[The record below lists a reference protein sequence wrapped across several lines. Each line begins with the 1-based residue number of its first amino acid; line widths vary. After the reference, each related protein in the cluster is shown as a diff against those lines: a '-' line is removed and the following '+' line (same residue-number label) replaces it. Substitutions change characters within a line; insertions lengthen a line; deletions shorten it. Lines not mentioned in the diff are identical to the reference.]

1 MKLRNSPSDRG
12 ISELLSFGVINVD
25 KPPGPSSHQIS
36 AWVRDMIGVEKAA
49 HTGTLDPKVTGSLPV
64 LLGDATRLSEI
75 LLGKKEYI
83 VVLEIHKLL
92 KNDEDLKRVLENFIG
107 DIYQKPPKKSAV
119 SRSLRVREIEE
130 IELIDYEKK
139 RALLRVRCASG
150 TYIRKLCHD
159 IGLVLGS
166 GGHMGDLRRTMSF
179 PFTDKNLVKMHELV
193 DAIDAWKN
201 DGEEDELRNIVLPGE
216 VLLEGIPKIII
227 AESAA
232 KNVAKG
238 SPIYAPGIIS
248 IEMEKISED
257 NNRVACYTPNGAVV
271 CLGRYVGGMGLEK
284 EKIVELER
292 VLV

>member
-1 MKLRNSPSDRG
+1 MKLRNSPSDRD
-12 ISELLSFGVINVD
+12 IPELLSFGVINVD
-25 KPPGPSSHQIS
+25 KPPGPSSHQVS
-36 AWVRDMIGVEKAA
+36 AWVRDITGVEKAA
-49 HTGTLDPKVTGSLPV
+49 HTGTLDPKVTGSLPI

-83 VVLEIHKLL
+83 VVLEIHKRL
-92 KNDEDLKRVLENFIG
+92 KNNDDLKQVLEDFIG
-107 DIYQKPPKKSAV
+107 EIYQKPPKKSAV
-119 SRSLRVREIEE
+119 SRNLRVREIDE

-139 RALLRVRCASG
+139 RVLLRVKCASG

-179 PFTDKNLVKMHELV
+179 PFTDQNLVKMHEIV

-248 IEMEKISED
+248 IEMQKISED
-257 NNRVACYTPNGAVV
+257 SNRVACYTPNGAVV
-271 CLGRYVGGMGLEK
+271 CLGRYVGGIGLKK
-284 EKIVELER
+284 EKVVELER